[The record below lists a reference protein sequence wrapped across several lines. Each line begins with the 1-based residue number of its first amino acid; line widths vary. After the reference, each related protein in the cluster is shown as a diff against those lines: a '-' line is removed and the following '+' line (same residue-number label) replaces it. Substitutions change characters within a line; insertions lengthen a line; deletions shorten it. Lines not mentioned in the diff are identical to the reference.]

1 MATTAGAIRDAMIAL
16 VTAITPAKHAGQ
28 KFLAHREQADFR
40 TQSAASPGNCLRRFS
55 IRNLNDRG
63 APPVTNTSIEEVSET
78 FEVVVA
84 YPIDGR
90 HGGKFLTGLD
100 DVISSDINQ
109 IIHVLHVANSPA
121 GATVIRLS
129 DERESSEA
137 EGVVFAVIRF
147 RVDYYWSLT

>member
-1 MATTAGAIRDAMIAL
+1 MATTAGAIRDAMLAL

-28 KFLAHREQADFR
+28 KFLAHREQSDFR
-40 TQSAASPGNCLRRFS
+40 THSEKNPGGCLRRFS

-63 APPVTNTSIEEVSET
+63 APAVTTGSVEEISET

-109 IIHVLHVANSPA
+109 IHHALHVANSPA
-121 GATVIRLS
+121 GATVLRLS
-129 DERESSEA
+129 DDREMDEQA
-137 EGVVFAVIRF
+137 GIAFAVIRY